1 MAKSIKQI
9 IEKAR
14 AEGHGVVVR
23 VTKDAD
29 GSVHRRVVKIDG
41 VSYRRGTSEGNS
53 ALRALMGESLSHKEL
68 EQRRRANVGEGP
80 SGSERQRKKH
90 RSAAGANLTKKEK
103 ARIRRINKRVREGG
117 HGYKISR
124 KGARAVKKRGGSK
137 ELSDQLRRREQASH
151 GDVYSEQVS
160 DFLTSLL
167 SYELHN
173 PKAKKYTDMIRKE
186 LHTMGRM
193 SGGRWVFF
201 KGVGLD
207 VNCFYKAWRSSYNI
221 NKGGASA
228 GEYRAAA
235 EECVAWLRRGKRTY

>member
-1 MAKSIKQI
+1 MAKTIKQV

-29 GSVHRRVVKIDG
+29 GSIHRRVVRVDG
-41 VSYRRGTSEGNS
+41 KAYKRGTSEGNA
-53 ALRALMGESLSHKEL
+53 ALRALMGESLSQREK
-68 EQRRRANVGEGP
+68 EQRRKANVGEGP
-80 SGSERQRKKH
+80 TDSERQRKKH
-90 RSAAGANLTKKEK
+90 RSASGAALTKREK

-137 ELSDQLRRREQASH
+137 ELADQLRRREQASH

-173 PKAKKYTDMIRKE
+173 PKAKKYTATIRKE
-186 LHTMGRM
+186 LHTMGRTI
-193 SGGRWVFF
+193 GGRWVFF

-207 VNCFYKAWRSSYNI
+207 VNCFYKAWRASYDL
-221 NKGGASA
+221 NKAGMSA
-228 GEYRAAA
+228 TDYEACAN
-235 EECVAWLRRGKRTY
+235 ECIAWLRRGKRTY